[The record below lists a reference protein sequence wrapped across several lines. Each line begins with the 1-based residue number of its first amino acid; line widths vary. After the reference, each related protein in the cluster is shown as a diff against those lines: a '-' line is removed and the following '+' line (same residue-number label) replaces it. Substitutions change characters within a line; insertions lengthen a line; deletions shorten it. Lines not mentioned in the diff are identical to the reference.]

1 MIEIHQAAEARRGGE
16 ACLSSHVPHH
26 LVPLSEGWA
35 LWRWVCVRG
44 AGFPA
49 GQVLSLAMPECAAA
63 ADELLAREAE
73 LATARA
79 RALGVCEANNQLG
92 AEGAGK
98 ALGRA
103 IKRLRGGHA
112 PEPFDAVPAVAAALS
127 ELRRAEAPI
136 EPARAQVRALFEA
149 GTVRVGEALREA
161 ARQGALREAML
172 WQNRGAVRGTV
183 DALLRRPAGA
193 VDSKTR
199 EHERL
204 VASYIQRYCVKNDTI
219 GFFGPVGWGR
229 LSDHGPALTVRP
241 GRSLLA
247 RRTVYFEAWGVQ
259 LLADRLSE
267 SPELRRFVAPRMLPT
282 VRLEGTT
289 LHHSIGRASELP
301 VDFAHIL
308 AACDGERSAQAI
320 AEALSA
326 DPSLGLSGED
336 EVFEL
341 LGQLAEK
348 RLITWTL
355 EIPTVVAHPERTL
368 RAILERMPQG
378 DASARALGALS
389 DLEARRD
396 AVVRASNDE
405 IALERGLSELAETF
419 ERLTGAAGD
428 RRGGEAYAGRTL
440 VFEDCVRDAD
450 IELGPELLRR
460 LAPPLLLL
468 LRSARWYTYTIAA
481 RYYALLRGIYRDLAR
496 ESGPSPIDFLR
507 FWQAVEPH
515 FTGSQYEPSP
525 IVAEVIGELRARWAK
540 ILAIEPDQRRV
551 ERSAAALRAEVE
563 AAFAAP
569 HPGWPGARY
578 HSPDLMIAARGPE
591 AVRRGDYRIVLGELH
606 TGENTASNPVFLNQ
620 HPDPAALL
628 SAIELDL
635 PEPRIAPVIP
645 KQRSTRADQI
655 SFCPHD
661 IDVEIGATRSWRPR
675 THVVP
680 ISGLVVEEAGGQLIV
695 RTRDGARRFHAIA
708 FFEHYLKLESLAHFS
723 LLPALPRTPRVA
735 LDGLVVSRERWRFA
749 PADLGF
755 AELADPLDRFLGARR
770 WARRAGLPRLVFVR
784 IPEEVKPCYLDLDS
798 PVYVEIFA
806 KLVRRASA
814 VSITE
819 MLPAIDEAWLL
830 DAEGRSYTSELRIV
844 ALDAEPWRA
853 T

>member
-1 MIEIHQAAEARRGGE
+1 MLETHQTAETRRGGE
-16 ACLSSHVPHH
+16 ACPASHVPHH
-26 LVPLSEGWA
+26 LAPLAEGWT

-49 GQVLSLAMPECAAA
+49 GQVLSLAMPECASA

-73 LATARA
+73 LAAARA
-79 RALGVCEANNQLG
+79 RALRVCEENNQLG

-103 IKRLRGGHA
+103 IKRLRGGHV

-127 ELRRAEAPI
+127 ELRRAETPI
-136 EPARAQVRALFEA
+136 EPARAKVRALFEV
-149 GTVRVGEALREA
+149 GTGRVGEALREA
-161 ARQGALREAML
+161 ARQGAIREAML

-229 LSDHGPALTVRP
+229 LSDHGPALTLRP
-241 GRSLLA
+241 GPSLLA
-247 RRTVYFEAWGVQ
+247 KRRVYFEAWGVQ

-267 SPELRRFVAPRMLPT
+267 SPELRRFIAPRRLPT

-289 LHHSIGRASELP
+289 LHHSIGRTSELP
-301 VDFAHIL
+301 ADYARIL
-308 AACDGERSAQAI
+308 GACDGETSAQAI
-320 AEALSA
+320 AEALCA
-326 DPSLGLSGED
+326 DPSLGLSGDD
-336 EVFEL
+336 EVFAL
-341 LGQLAEK
+341 LEQLAEK
-348 RLITWTL
+348 RLVTWSL
-355 EIPTVVAHPERTL
+355 EIPTVVAHPERAL
-368 RAILERMPQG
+368 REILERMPQG
-378 DASARALGALS
+378 DARARALGALS
-389 DLEARRD
+389 DLESRRE
-396 AVVRASNDE
+396 AVARASGDE
-405 IALERGLSELAETF
+405 GALERSLSELEETF
-419 ERLTGAAGD
+419 ERLTGAAGN

-450 IELGPELLRR
+450 IELGPELIQR
-460 LAPPLLLL
+460 LGPPLHLL

-481 RYYALLRGIYRDLAR
+481 RYHALLCGIYRDLSR
-496 ESGPSPIDFLR
+496 DSGAQPIDFLR

-515 FTGSQYEPSP
+515 FSGSQYEPSP
-525 IVAEVIGELRARWAK
+525 IVAEVIAELRGRWAK
-540 ILAIEPDQRRV
+540 LLAIEPDQRRAS
-551 ERSAAALRAEVE
+551 RSAAALRAEAE
-563 AAFAAP
+563 AVFAAP

-578 HSPDLMIAARGPE
+578 HSPDLMIAAAGPE
-591 AVRRGDYRIVLGELH
+591 AVRRGDYRFVLGELH

-628 SAIELDL
+628 AAIERDL

-661 IDVEIGATRSWRPR
+661 LDVEIGTTRSWRPR
-675 THVVP
+675 SHVVP

-695 RTRDGARRFHAIA
+695 RTRDGAQRFHAIA

-723 LLPALPRTPRVA
+723 LLPALPHTPRVT
-735 LDGLVVSRERWRFA
+735 LDSLVVSRERWRFA
-749 PADLGF
+749 PSDLGF
-755 AELADPLDRFLGARR
+755 AELSDPLERFLGARR
-770 WARRAGLPRLVFVR
+770 WAQRAGLPRLLFVK
-784 IPEEVKPCYLDLDS
+784 IPEEVKPCYLDMDS

-806 KLVRRASA
+806 KLVRRAS
-814 VSITE
+814 VVNITE

-830 DAEGRSYTSELRIV
+830 DAEGRSYTSELRVV
-844 ALDAEPWRA
+844 ALDPEPWRA
-853 T
+853 P